1 MEKHDIV
8 EIQEHLITN
17 FRLPR
22 FYGLKIHYSLNF
34 IRDKYRVLFS
44 KQGEQNDPLWMC
56 INISNWEVEKKEF
69 VCLLELM
76 EATKAYLFQEDF
88 KVKNRHVTET
98 IYY

>member
-44 KQGEQNDPLWMC
+44 KQGEQNDPL
-56 INISNWEVEKKEF
+56 
-69 VCLLELM
+69 
-76 EATKAYLFQEDF
+76 
-88 KVKNRHVTET
+88 
-98 IYY
+98 